1 VSQEIVRI
9 ADQLQDGGGRILL
22 EGFPDVGLVG
32 VIAVSYLVDKLQL
45 KQVGYVD
52 SELLPSAVAVHDSEV
67 REIVR
72 IYSNDVLVAVIS
84 EIPLPAS
91 LVRPAASSLL
101 AWCKAKKIHSVI
113 SLGGFQEPNR
123 LDIEVPKVFVVASQ
137 QDFREQVAKKTGAQ
151 GLKDGF
157 ITGLKAELLREG
169 VRREHNVALLLAP
182 AHYNYPDPGAAAQV
196 VLNLSKLIGREID
209 VGPLLE
215 SAEEVKIRLRDLM
228 RRTSESM
235 HRTQKG
241 REMEAPSIYV

>member
-1 VSQEIVRI
+1 MSQEIVSI
-9 ADQLQDGGGRILL
+9 AAQLQDGSGRILL

-45 KQVGYVD
+45 KQVGYID
-52 SELLPSAVAVHDSEV
+52 SDLLPSAVVVHDSQV

-72 IYSNDVLVAVIS
+72 IYANDELVTVIS

-91 LVRPAASSLL
+91 LVRPVAESLL
-101 AWCKAKKIHSVI
+101 AWCEAKKIDSVI
-113 SLGGFQEPNR
+113 SLGGLPEPNR
-123 LDIEVPKVFVVASQ
+123 LDIESPKVFVVASQ
-137 QDFREQVAKKTGAQ
+137 KNFGEQMVNKTGAQ
-151 GLKDGF
+151 SLKDGF
-157 ITGLKAELLREG
+157 ITGVKAELLREG
-169 VRREHNVALLLAP
+169 TRRKHNVALLLAQ

-196 VLNLSKLIGREID
+196 VLSLSKLIGREID

-215 SAEEVKIRLRDLM
+215 SAEEVKIQLRDLM

-241 REMEAPSIYV
+241 REMEAPSLYV